1 MWSWLALPRSRQ
13 LPLVVAL
20 ALGTACGGGDG
31 GSQPGA
37 PDARLDGDG
46 SVIEFDRR
54 GLLRHLATNVL
65 LPTYEAFADEAE
77 ALSVA
82 VDAYCVA
89 VGVDAEPTGDA
100 AAALASAQ
108 DAWRGAMVVFQKADA
123 VLVGPAAM
131 DFKALRNRVYSWPLT
146 SGCAVDQDVPVIWTT
161 PASYRI
167 EARLDNARS
176 LSAVEYLLFNDPA
189 RETTVC
195 LGTPTGWDA
204 IRADLPKA
212 RCRLAAAIADD
223 VAAQAEVLAQAWRP
237 AGGNYVGQLVE
248 AGTAASQIPS
258 AQEALNLVS
267 DGLFYADKMIKDMKL
282 GEPAGIA
289 MNSCGAIG
297 TPCLAEV
304 EHTHAN
310 HGRASLLANLAGL
323 REVFTGTVGGVEGP
337 GFDDYLRFVG
347 AGELADRM
355 TTSIDAAIA
364 AVDAIPVEMKQA
376 IVDAPTQVAAAHAAA
391 KAITD
396 DLKTQFLTVLGL
408 DIPDDVAGDND

>member
-1 MWSWLALPRSRQ
+1 MRPGPAFSDSRACSLAA
-13 LPLVVAL
+13 AL
-20 ALGTACGGGDG
+20 ALVAACGGGG
-31 GSQPGA
+31 GSEPRP
-37 PDARLDGDG
+37 PDARVDGDG
-46 SVIEFDRR
+46 AVVDFDRR
-54 GLLRHLATNVL
+54 GLLQHLATNVF
-65 LPTYEAFADEAE
+65 LPMYEDFATKAE

-89 VGVDAEPTGDA
+89 VGVDAAPAGDA
-100 AAALASAQ
+100 VATLASAQ
-108 DAWRGAMVVFQKADA
+108 DAWRAAMVVFQKADA
-123 VLVGPAAM
+123 VLVGPAEM

-146 SGCAVDQDVPVIWTT
+146 SGCAVDQDVPVIWST

-176 LSAVEYLLFNDPA
+176 LSAVEYLLFNDAA
-189 RETTVC
+189 RETSVC

-212 RCRLAAAIADD
+212 RCRLTAAIADD
-223 VAAQAEVLAQAWRP
+223 VAAQATVLVQAWRP
-237 AGGNYVGQLVE
+237 DGGNYGAQLVE
-248 AGTAASQIPS
+248 AGTSASQIAS

-297 TPCLAEV
+297 TPCVAEV
-304 EHTHAN
+304 EHAHAN

-323 REVFTGTVGGVEGP
+323 REVFTGSVGGVEGP

-355 TTSIDAAIA
+355 TASIDATIA
-364 AVDAIPVEMKQA
+364 AVEAIPVEMKQA
-376 IVDAPTQVAAAHAAA
+376 VIDAPTQVAAAHAAA